1 MFKNTLV
8 INKAVWKLLENGEE
22 QGRLT
27 AVYFSKIKIVSSSVV
42 QRTIDQT
49 CLFSVHLKCKIVDL
63 LNLLYRSPMVSQLM
77 VNETVGRISDDQQS
91 QKNLCLKPHFA
102 GKHHGPSRRLTTIAF
117 TPPRRQH
124 VLMCFE
130 HRHQQQVTD

>member
-1 MFKNTLV
+1 MFKNTQM
-8 INKAVWKLLENGEE
+8 INKAVWKLLEICAE
-22 QGRLT
+22 QRRFT
-27 AVYFSKIKIVSSSVV
+27 ALCFSKIKKNCQFSSVDW
-42 QRTIDQT
+42 RTVDQT
-49 CLFSVHLKCKIVDL
+49 CLFSVHLKCKIV
-63 LNLLYRSPMVSQLM
+63 LNLIYRFPMVSQLM

-91 QKNLCLKPHFA
+91 QKILCLKPHFA

-130 HRHQQQVTD
+130 HRHQQQVTY